1 MPHYPKV
8 KVLSFM
14 IFLLFVFACLF
25 AFATQSLQ
33 LFSDKKYQLLKSQYG
48 QQVIGRLDEWKTLV
62 DKNQHKS
69 EMEKLNLVNDF
80 FNQSI
85 RWIDDNKL
93 WKKKDYWATPL
104 ESLTKGAGD
113 CEDFSIAKYYTLHA
127 LGLPINKLK
136 ITYVKALEYNQAHM
150 VLTYYASKKS
160 EPLILDNIN
169 KKILKGS
176 KRTDLKPVYSFNGEG
191 MWISKQKK
199 LGKKVGSSQRIRLWT
214 DLVKRI
220 DKELE

>member
-1 MPHYPKV
+1 MT
-8 KVLSFM
+8 L
-14 IFLLFVFACLF
+14 LLFVFACLF
-25 AFATQSLQ
+25 ALAAQTIQ
-33 LFSDKKYQLLKSQYG
+33 LFSEQKYQLLKSQYG
-48 QQVIGRLDEWKTLV
+48 QQVTNRLDDWKILV
-62 DKNQHKS
+62 EQNQNKS
-69 EMEKLNLVNDF
+69 ETEKLHLVNDF
-80 FNQSI
+80 FNQKI
-85 RWIDDNKL
+85 RWVDDKKL
-93 WKKKDYWATPL
+93 WKQRDYWATPL

-176 KRTDLKPVYSFNGEG
+176 KREDLKPVYSFNGEG

-214 DLVKRI
+214 DLVTRI
-220 DKELE
+220 NKELE